1 MAGQWLRGWAVGTP
15 TPSGLSLPRA
25 LTIEGSA
32 SIWGAVGQS
41 GGRDIDGNR
50 YFIYMGRK
58 CWDVCAE
65 RRFCF
70 CVVYKAV
77 KYHYQ
82 AGGEEGA
89 FFFYPLATGSLCRL
103 HNPLYALVHYP
114 TGAAALQRGAAKR
127 VERRPGSGRADC
139 LWLGAPSRLC
149 RVYTAA
155 LWAPEQSHGRVCP
168 AAQRRGASSKAPP
181 NLPIPPAPLTL
192 RTRQPPHTR
201 PPHMPVAPR
210 LEALSKRRP
219 HARPHP
225 QTPPPSPAPSSQSQS
240 ASAQSMAAPI
250 ETQ

>member
-1 MAGQWLRGWAVGTP
+1 MGIDTLYTWGESAGMCAQRGA
-15 TPSGLSLPRA
+15 
-25 LTIEGSA
+25 
-32 SIWGAVGQS
+32 
-41 GGRDIDGNR
+41 
-50 YFIYMGRK
+50 
-58 CWDVCAE
+58 
-65 RRFCF
+65 CF
-70 CVVYKAV
+70 CVLYKAV

-89 FFFYPLATGSLCRL
+89 IFFYPLATGSLCRL

-201 PPHMPVAPR
+201 PPHMPVAPP
-210 LEALSKRRP
+210 ASKRF
-219 HARPHP
+219 
-225 QTPPPSPAPSSQSQS
+225 
-240 ASAQSMAAPI
+240 
-250 ETQ
+250 